1 MSLEIQVMADLKT
14 AMLAKDEKGLRA
26 LRAIKAAI
34 IIAKT
39 AEGASGEITAEEEIK
54 LLQKLVKQRKDS
66 LEIFETQNRNDL
78 AQKEKEEIEVIEKF
92 LPGQMGADELKA
104 ALQKII
110 AETGAS
116 SPADIGKVMGAA
128 TKQLA
133 GKADG
138 KTINAMVREILGG
151 LKT

>member
-1 MSLEIQVMADLKT
+1 MGLEQKVMAELKT
-14 AMLAKDEKGLRA
+14 AMLAKDEGALRG

-39 AEGASGEITAEEEIK
+39 AEGAGGELKEEDEAK

-66 LEIFETQNRNDL
+66 LTIYQEQNRPDL
-78 AQKEKEEIEVIEKF
+78 AKKEEEEIAVIGKF
-92 LPGQMGADELKA
+92 LPQQLDQEALKA
-104 ALQKII
+104 VIARII

-116 SPADIGKVMGAA
+116 SPADMGKVMGVA

-133 GKADG
+133 GQADG
-138 KTINAMVREILGG
+138 KTIGAVAKEL
-151 LKT
+151 LAK